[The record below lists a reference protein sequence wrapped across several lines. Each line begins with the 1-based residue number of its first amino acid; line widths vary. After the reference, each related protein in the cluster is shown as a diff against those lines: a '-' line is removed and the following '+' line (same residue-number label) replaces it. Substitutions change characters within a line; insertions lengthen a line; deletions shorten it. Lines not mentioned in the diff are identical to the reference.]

1 MQSCE
6 KHESS
11 DVRQQAS
18 QVIAFVYQHVSLAAE
33 ASRTPS
39 APSVG
44 VLGASVDE
52 DALEQAA
59 YQPQLM
65 RPLCSLLL
73 AFAKEKHT
81 PVRTN
86 AELALVEILLVRWPS
101 HSKQVQVLRKVL
113 FLSFLSFLSF
123 PPLFLFTKHF

>member
-1 MQSCE
+1 M
-6 KHESS
+6 
-11 DVRQQAS
+11 V
-18 QVIAFVYQHVSLAAE
+18 AFVYQHVSLAAE

-52 DALEQAA
+52 DALEQAGS
-59 YQPQLM
+59 QPQLM

-73 AFAKEKHT
+73 AFSKEKHT

-86 AELALVEILLVRWPS
+86 SELALVEILLVRWPS
-101 HSKQVQVLRKVL
+101 HSKQVQVFQIWRIGFTISSLLKTTFYFLISSCVL
-113 FLSFLSFLSF
+113 
-123 PPLFLFTKHF
+123 